1 MGSPAVGETSG
12 GRCGLSSQFFDHSLV
27 VVVVIY
33 ELRKQRTRYYA
44 VRCYQLPVSVC
55 TCDLVNT
62 RVVCFAISSVYPLW
76 WQSVA
81 PERCYVSPASNAVY
95 VYTQI
100 ALTDATCA
108 IANIVVYDAHRSA
121 EIMLSLGYANQPHD
135 SLHRDCLQAATPR
148 ETRRFCQSVDKLI
161 NQTQVL
167 RRQ

>member
-1 MGSPAVGETSG
+1 MLYGVISCQCLCALVTWLIPAWFA
-12 GRCGLSSQFFDHSLV
+12 SQSRPFIPYDD
-27 VVVVIY
+27 
-33 ELRKQRTRYYA
+33 RAWRQ
-44 VRCYQLPVSVC
+44 C
-55 TCDLVNT
+55 N
-62 RVVCFAISSVYPLW
+62 
-76 WQSVA
+76 
-81 PERCYVSPASNAVY
+81 VSPASNAVY